1 VVGARDDPRAAGG
14 AGAAGGRGGA
24 LIRIV
29 AVGRPRGPLAD
40 AARDYEA
47 RLARALKLEVVEV
60 RDEPLQ
66 RGTPDEVR
74 AREGRR
80 IVPHLEGCHAIAL
93 DRTGTARSSEEL
105 AELLRELEERP
116 PQRTAFVIGG
126 ACGLD
131 PAVLAASA
139 GRLSLGPLT
148 LPHQLARVVLGE
160 QLYRATTILR
170 G

>member
-1 VVGARDDPRAAGG
+1 
-14 AGAAGGRGGA
+14 
-24 LIRIV
+24 
-29 AVGRPRGPLAD
+29 VGRPRGPLAD
-40 AARDYEA
+40 AAHDYEG
-47 RLARALKLEVVEV
+47 RLARVLKLEVLEV

-74 AREGRR
+74 EREGRR
-80 IVPHLEGCHAIAL
+80 IAPLLDGWHAIAL
-93 DRTGTARSSEEL
+93 DRTGTGRSSEQL
-105 AELLRELEERP
+105 AELLRDLEERP

-126 ACGLD
+126 ACGLA

-148 LPHQLARVVLGE
+148 LPHQLARVVLAE

-170 G
+170 GEPYHR